1 LRPVSNPSPA
11 FFLCFRDDV
20 ASLPSTS
27 TEWEEDAMGAEG
39 GAKFGR
45 VVAAGESYR
54 GKQGPAYTP
63 GVSAET
69 VGSLQLWLGS
79 VVLPPGGRTKA
90 HVHDSHE
97 SAFYL
102 VSGDEVELWTGA
114 QLENMSV
121 AHAGDYLYIPPGVP
135 HVAVNRS
142 ASTPALFVGARTDPN
157 EQESVVMRPELDPR
171 IP

>member
-1 LRPVSNPSPA
+1 L
-11 FFLCFRDDV
+11 
-20 ASLPSTS
+20 ASGS
-27 TEWEEDAMGAEG
+27 EV
-39 GAKFGR
+39 KFGR
-45 VVAAGESYR
+45 VVAAGASYR

-63 GVSAET
+63 GISAQT
-69 VGSLQLWLGS
+69 VGSVQLWLGS

-90 HVHDSHE
+90 HVHHGHE

-114 QLENMSV
+114 QLENKAV

-142 ASTPALFVGARTDPN
+142 TSTTALFVGARTDPN
-157 EQESVVMRPELDPR
+157 EQESVVMHPELDPQV
-171 IP
+171 P

>member
-1 LRPVSNPSPA
+1 M
-11 FFLCFRDDV
+11 
-20 ASLPSTS
+20 
-27 TEWEEDAMGAEG
+27 EEAP

-45 VVAAGESYR
+45 VVPAGESYT

-69 VGSLQLWLGS
+69 VGSLRLWVGS
-79 VVLPPGGRTKA
+79 VVLAAGGRTKA
-90 HVHDSHE
+90 HVHESHE

-102 VSGDEVELWTGA
+102 ISGDVVELWTGER
-114 QLENMSV
+114 LEEKGF
-121 AHAGDYLYIPPGVP
+121 AAAGDYLYIPPGVP

-142 ASTPALFVGARTDPN
+142 STAAFLVGARTDPHD
-157 EQESVVMRPELDPR
+157 QESVVMRPELDSQ